1 MDSTPKKRIN
11 HDNEPLELSA
21 IVKGSP
27 YYNQYNAA
35 HDELDADIYADVY
48 ADAQNPRE
56 EEEAH
61 TPASTPKR
69 KKKKVLR
76 TILIIVLSV
85 SLLAGGGFVWYF
97 RDVLFN
103 KPQDSTLGEYYGLFA
118 YAPVTDGDSLFID
131 YSAKFSEFEE
141 EIAAGMAKD
150 ATAEQK
156 ALAAYIIYRIGCLSD
171 ATAPYKAK
179 YGTGSGSA
187 QGIVQWGDEE
197 IVVSGGMNATMTSSE
212 IRYPMDKPD
221 SVAHSY
227 SDDFGRYIA
236 GEEYTQIPQGAV
248 NSSNTT
254 IAKPA
259 ELILRATLPFARRY
273 LSTPEYKTVWDAKT
287 GTCVISEERAV
298 AEFVEKEKYIT
309 KRTHAELEAEA
320 LANGSARPYDESWG
334 DIYGLTAKD
343 MSLHVINPDT
353 ILGDTVKIA
362 KVTGIGIDGEKI
374 EYYSVEFE
382 LDTVSNKGTPQ
393 SATYYAEQ
401 FYKAQAPDAFMNYL
415 QDYFL
420 NYSYLK
426 VRFGV
431 FTNGYFRTWSTK
443 ETWSMG
449 GKIANAATAEII
461 SDNDSMEAFCYD
473 YDTVMQGFVNRYY
486 GDLPIANM
494 PMSSLP
500 FYSLLQSYTPQEY
513 GSYR

>member
-1 MDSTPKKRIN
+1 ME
-11 HDNEPLELSA
+11 NE
-21 IVKGSP
+21 K
-27 YYNQYNAA
+27 N
-35 HDELDADIYADVY
+35 
-48 ADAQNPRE
+48 
-56 EEEAH
+56 
-61 TPASTPKR
+61 
-69 KKKKVLR
+69 
-76 TILIIVLSV
+76 
-85 SLLAGGGFVWYF
+85 
-97 RDVLFN
+97 
-103 KPQDSTLGEYYGLFA
+103 
-118 YAPVTDGDSLFID
+118 
-131 YSAKFSEFEE
+131 
-141 EIAAGMAKD
+141 
-150 ATAEQK
+150 
-156 ALAAYIIYRIGCLSD
+156 
-171 ATAPYKAK
+171 
-179 YGTGSGSA
+179 
-187 QGIVQWGDEE
+187 
-197 IVVSGGMNATMTSSE
+197 
-212 IRYPMDKPD
+212 
-221 SVAHSY
+221 
-227 SDDFGRYIA
+227 
-236 GEEYTQIPQGAV
+236 
-248 NSSNTT
+248 
-254 IAKPA
+254 
-259 ELILRATLPFARRY
+259 
-273 LSTPEYKTVWDAKT
+273 
-287 GTCVISEERAV
+287 
-298 AEFVEKEKYIT
+298 IT

-362 KVTGIGIDGEKI
+362 KVTGIGIDEEEI